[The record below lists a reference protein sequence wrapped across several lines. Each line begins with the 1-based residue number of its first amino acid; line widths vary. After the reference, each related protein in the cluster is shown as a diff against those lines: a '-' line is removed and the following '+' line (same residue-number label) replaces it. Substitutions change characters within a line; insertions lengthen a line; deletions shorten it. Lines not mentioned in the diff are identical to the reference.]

1 MTKEEIKHSSKNGK
15 MSQTQIIKININTEK
30 KAKRKQT
37 PKPKAKES
45 KEPALTP
52 EEKAYLNAYG
62 DTGQDN
68 QLIKPPLR
76 HSTGFNDTQSFN
88 PIVIPTITDAQMTQL
103 NTQPKPSTQLTL
115 PAPPAPANPNIYL
128 RNEPMDLQP
137 LWDFMSKQLTYTNM
151 PSGKY
156 SDRFTEEFDEEF
168 ETTPPTSPVA
178 APAAAAPASPTA
190 FPNPLSAIAGMLSPT
205 AAGAAGSAAAP
216 APTAATAA
224 GAKKRGKP
232 MQPRENIS
240 RRSLYLRIK
249 RLLNSEVLS
258 ENKLNIAKEDY
269 QYFVKEWKP
278 DSYYIDELKG
288 LFPER
293 IRNTL

>member
-103 NTQPKPSTQLTL
+103 NTQPKPSTQLAL

-168 ETTPPTSPVA
+168 ETTP
-178 APAAAAPASPTA
+178 
-190 FPNPLSAIAGMLSPT
+190 
-205 AAGAAGSAAAP
+205 
-216 APTAATAA
+216 
-224 GAKKRGKP
+224 
-232 MQPRENIS
+232 
-240 RRSLYLRIK
+240 
-249 RLLNSEVLS
+249 LLL
-258 ENKLNIAKEDY
+258 LLLLLLQLLLLI
-269 QYFVKEWKP
+269 
-278 DSYYIDELKG
+278 L
-288 LFPER
+288 LH
-293 IRNTL
+293 LL

>member
-37 PKPKAKES
+37 PKPKKEN
-45 KEPALTP
+45 KEPLLTP
-52 EEKAYLNAYG
+52 EEKAYVNAYG

-68 QLIKPPLR
+68 KLIKPPLR

-103 NTQPKPSTQLTL
+103 NTQINSNQLALPPPS
-115 PAPPAPANPNIYL
+115 NPNIYL

-137 LWDFMSKQLTYTNM
+137 LYDFMHKQLTYTNM

-156 SDRFTEEFDEEF
+156 SDRFEEIDEEF
-168 ETTPPTSPVA
+168 ETTPPTSPTVA
-178 APAAAAPASPTA
+178 PAAAPASPTA
-190 FPNPLSAIAGMLSPT
+190 FPNPITAIAGMLSPT
-205 AAGAAGSAAAP
+205 AAASAPTPAP
-216 APTAATAA
+216 ALAPATAQ
-224 GAKKRGKP
+224 KRGKP
-232 MQPRENIS
+232 LQPRENLS

-249 RLLNSEVLS
+249 RLLNSEVLTD
-258 ENKLNIAKEDY
+258 NKLKIAQEDY
-269 QYFVKEWKP
+269 QYFVQQWKP
-278 DSYYIDELKG
+278 DEYYINELKG
-288 LFPER
+288 LFPDR
-293 IRNTL
+293 VRSSL